1 MQLGI
6 LSITSSLISNVL
18 LSNGDGIVSQFPDV
32 FQGVGKLKG
41 VKLKLHID
49 RAVNPVVQPVR
60 RLPFD
65 YRDKVKAKVQELVD
79 NDIVEPVSG
88 ACLHSAGL

>member
-6 LSITSSLISNVL
+6 LSIISSFISNVL
-18 LSNGDGIVSQFPDV
+18 PSNADGIVSQFPNV
-32 FQGVGKLKG
+32 FPGMGKLKG

-49 RAVNPVVQPVR
+49 RALKPVAQSVR
-60 RLPFD
+60 RLPFG

-79 NDIVEPVSG
+79 NDTVEPVS
-88 ACLHSAGL
+88 CVDST